1 MWRLGVLT
9 CLAKTGVVAGLFA
22 FSDYILEEMYRSES
36 KALGVIAV
44 AGVRD
49 TLSGGTRTSIG
60 DADQV
65 IQKLLKAPSGLADV
79 YKLFLDEDPVV
90 AMRASYVAMRVAEQ
104 KPESVKPFTKD
115 LLKNLELYTQQE
127 VRWHIPQLLVHLD
140 LTKAQ
145 KKRAYEVVMGWAE
158 TDKSKIVGYYGFQ
171 AAADFAE
178 TDQALLEDF
187 IPRIRKAN
195 KTGAKSI
202 QNRCKKIAKQLDIDL

>member
-1 MWRLGVLT
+1 MG
-9 CLAKTGVVAGLFA
+9 G
-22 FSDYILEEMYRSES
+22 I
-36 KALGVIAV
+36 
-44 AGVRD
+44 RD
-49 TLSGGTRTSIG
+49 TLSGGTRTSVG
-60 DADQV
+60 QADQV
-65 IQKLLKAPSGLADV
+65 IAKMIKAPAGLSEV
-79 YKLFLDEDPVV
+79 YKLFLDQDPVI

-145 KKRAYEVVMGWAE
+145 KRRAYEVIMNWAE

-178 TDQALLEDF
+178 TDSELLQDF

-195 KTGAKSI
+195 ETGAKSI
-202 QNRCKKIAKQLDIDL
+202 QNRCKKIAKQLHFTL

>member
-1 MWRLGVLT
+1 MPKLKDV
-9 CLAKTGVVAGLFA
+9 
-22 FSDYILEEMYRSES
+22 
-36 KALGVIAV
+36 
-44 AGVRD
+44 
-49 TLSGGTRTSIG
+49 LSGGTRTSVG

-65 IQKLLKAPSGLADV
+65 ITKLLKAPAGLTEI

-104 KPESVKPFTKD
+104 KPESVKPFAKD

-145 KKRAYEVVMGWAE
+145 KKKAYEVIMDWAE

-178 TDQALLEDF
+178 TDADLLQDF
-187 IPRIRKAN
+187 IPRIRKAH

-202 QNRCKKIAKQLDIDL
+202 QNRCKKIAKQLDIAL

>member
-1 MWRLGVLT
+1 LT

-22 FSDYILEEMYRSES
+22 FSDYFSDYIFEEMYRSES

-49 TLSGGTRTSIG
+49 TLSGGTRTSVG

-65 IQKLLKAPSGLADV
+65 IKKLLKAPSGLDDV

-145 KKRAYEVVMGWAE
+145 KQRAYEVVMGWAE

>member
-1 MWRLGVLT
+1 MARKIHVPLN
-9 CLAKTGVVAGLFA
+9 
-22 FSDYILEEMYRSES
+22 ILENFSMSGLRES
-36 KALGVIAV
+36 L
-44 AGVRD
+44 
-49 TLSGGTRTSIG
+49 TGGTRTSVG
-60 DADQV
+60 DADKV
-65 IQKLLKAPSGLADV
+65 ILKLLKTPSGLDEI
-79 YKLFLDEDPVV
+79 YKLFLDQDSVI

-104 KPESVKPFTKD
+104 KPETVKPFAKD
-115 LLKNLELYTQQE
+115 LLKDLELYTQQE

-145 KKRAYEVVMGWAE
+145 KRRAYEVVMDWAE

-178 TDQALLEDF
+178 TDEVLLQDF

-202 QNRCKKIAKQLDIDL
+202 QNRCKKIAKQLDIVL